1 MASSKL
7 RRRVPAGVIKSG
19 TRVLATSWFRTERGV
34 HRVKVVLSQADA
46 AEALA
51 AVSGEGEAAA
61 EEKVDGRHTAP
72 TLSGSSLDAHPQSS
86 RLIGCWWLCA
96 GWAGGAEGAVLVGW
110 VSATKANGTPLLDP
124 L

>member
-7 RRRVPAGVIKSG
+7 SRCVSAGVIKSG

-72 TLSGSSLDAHPQSS
+72 TLSGSNLNAHPQSS
-86 RLIGCWWLCA
+86 RLIC
-96 GWAGGAEGAVLVGW
+96 
-110 VSATKANGTPLLDP
+110 
-124 L
+124 

>member
-7 RRRVPAGVIKSG
+7 RRCVPAGVIKSG

-51 AVSGEGEAAA
+51 AVRGEGEGEAAA

-72 TLSGSSLDAHPQSS
+72 TLFGLNLSVHPQS
-86 RLIGCWWLCA
+86 
-96 GWAGGAEGAVLVGW
+96 
-110 VSATKANGTPLLDP
+110 
-124 L
+124 